1 MAKLYPHQVD
11 CIVRTRDSLVR
22 GRKHPMLM
30 APTGFGKTV
39 VSTEIILSATSR
51 GKRVAFL
58 VPSIVLVDQTLEK
71 FLAEG
76 IRDIGVMQGD
86 HPAFDPFAM
95 VQIVTPQTLAR
106 RNFPDVDLVL
116 VDEAHE
122 QFKSVYKWMQAKPDL
137 PFIGLSATPWSKGL
151 GKFYDDLII
160 AATTADLIRHEYLSP
175 FKVYAPTHP
184 DLSKVRVSK
193 GDFDEAQLGLLMNDP
208 KLVADIVPTWLE
220 KAENRPTLCFCVNR
234 AHARAVM
241 DDFERA
247 GVAVA
252 YVDKDTERDDRRRI
266 GEQFNAGHIRVV
278 CNVGVLVR
286 GVDWDVRCIILAR
299 PTKSETRY
307 VQIIGRGLRT
317 APGKDYCLILDH
329 SDTTLNLG
337 LVTDIHHT
345 SLPGGDLTKAK
356 KAEPKAKSAKLPKEC
371 PQCQFV
377 KPAGVHKC
385 PECGFAPAMREDVET
400 ADGQLVL
407 VNGKARKPTKADK
420 QAFWSGLRWY
430 MVNQGRPE
438 KWALAKYKAWSGEWP
453 SDNRLK
459 NEVRPPDTV
468 CRNYV
473 ISSFIRWQKGQRRK
487 DRAGVTHAA

>member
-1 MAKLYPHQVD
+1 
-11 CIVRTRDSLVR
+11 
-22 GRKHPMLM
+22 M

-39 VSTEIILSATSR
+39 VATDIILSATTR
-51 GKRVAFL
+51 GRRVAFL
-58 VPSIVLVDQTLEK
+58 VPSIVLVDQTLAK
-71 FLAEG
+71 FHAEG

-86 HPAFDPFAM
+86 HPAFNPLAM

-106 RNFPDVDLVL
+106 RIFPDVDLVL

-122 QFKSVYKWMQAKPDL
+122 EFKVVYRWMKEKPDL
-137 PFIGLSATPWSKGL
+137 PFVGLSATPWAKGL
-151 GKFYDDLII
+151 GKFYDELII
-160 AATTADLIRHEYLSP
+160 AATTSELIEAGYLSP

-184 DLSKVRVSK
+184 DLSQVAVRK
-193 GDFDEAQLGLLMNDP
+193 GDYDEAQLAQLMADP

-220 KAENRPTLCFCVNR
+220 KGENRPTLCFCVNR

-247 GVAVA
+247 NIPVA
-252 YVDKDTERDDRRRI
+252 YVDKDTERADRQRI
-266 GEQFNAGHIRVV
+266 GEQFNAGLIKVV
-278 CNVGVLVR
+278 VNVGVLVR

-299 PTKSETRY
+299 PTKSEIRY
-307 VQIIGRGLRT
+307 VQIVGRGLRT
-317 APGKDYCLILDH
+317 APGKDHCLILDH

-345 SLPGGDLTKAK
+345 ALRSGDLNKA
-356 KAEPKAKSAKLPKEC
+356 ARSASKVKTVKLPKEC

-385 PECGFAPAMREDVET
+385 PECGFAPAWREDIET
-400 ADGQLVL
+400 VPGQLEL
-407 VNGKARKPTKADK
+407 LTGKKRKPNKAEK

-430 MVNQGRPE
+430 MAHEGRSE
-438 KWALAKYKAWSGEWP
+438 KWALAKYRAWSGEWP
-453 SDNRLK
+453 KGLSDT
-459 NEVRPPDTV
+459 VRPPDTI

-473 ISSFIRWQKGQRRK
+473 VSSFIRWQKGQRRK
-487 DRAGVTHAA
+487 DRMEMTHAA